1 MSPPKGKFMTSE
13 QIEILVKKLEPFFI
27 GYTAFENRLKNS
39 NGMELVFKEDWKG
52 QTIVIG
58 LHAKSGHSIGCSFSK
73 PLEKIFKD
81 IRRRLMPNYHSDFFE
96 TKKEK
101 VEQAEFEAAEKL
113 KLKALASVIEGEICR
128 DYGHRYS
135 GNSEYVR
142 ANNVAIYQTYNGRYE
157 VQLNLS
163 YFDAMKMA
171 KFLKDFTL
179 VELTKVEIDLSD

>member
-1 MSPPKGKFMTSE
+1 MTSE
-13 QIEILVKKLEPFFI
+13 QIQNLVKKLESFFI
-27 GYTAFENRLKNS
+27 GFTAVENRLKNS

-52 QTIVIG
+52 QTIIIG
-58 LHAKSGHSIGCSFSK
+58 LHAKHGHSIGCSFYK

-81 IRRRLMPNYHSDFFE
+81 IRRRLMPAYHADFFE

-101 VEQAEFEAAEKL
+101 IELAEFEEAEKL
-113 KLKALASVIEGEICR
+113 KLKALASEIDGEICR

-135 GNSEYVR
+135 GNSEYIK
-142 ANNVAIYQTYNGRYE
+142 ANNVSIYQTYNGRYE
-157 VQLNLS
+157 VQLDLS

-179 VELTKVEIDLSD
+179 VDLTKVEIDLSK